1 MALSISVDKV
11 DENGREKLTYGS
23 KEFPIAFFDDDLTKV
38 MVPWHWHD
46 ELEIVL
52 ITEGTVFMKIAGKE
66 FELNAGEGYFANS
79 SILHSAELKTCSG
92 HQHAM
97 VFSPKIISQ
106 AADLIWKTCVDPV
119 LNNPKIPFVRL
130 DPTINW
136 QKEIIE
142 LSEKAWEH
150 GAYEKELY
158 PLTVRESLTY
168 VLLSL
173 SEHTNNNENKS
184 FNSQKEQQDEFR
196 AKKSLNYIE
205 KNYAF
210 PITINDIAKSADISI
225 STCLRLFKKVLHTTP
240 INFLIKFRLQKVIQ
254 ILTSDPNEGISEA
267 AFQCGFSDA
276 SYFNRCFRKEYK
288 TTPTEYL
295 KRTHQESPEKSS

>member
-11 DENGREKLTYGS
+11 DENGKELLTYGT

-38 MVPWHWHD
+38 PVPWHWHD

-52 ITEGTVFMKIAGKE
+52 IIEGTVSMRIAGME
-66 FELNAGEGYFANS
+66 FELHAGEGYFTNS
-79 SILHSAELKTCSG
+79 SVLHSAELKTRSG
-92 HQHAM
+92 HQHAL

-119 LNNPKIPFVRL
+119 LNNPEIPFVRL
-130 DPTINW
+130 DPAISW

-142 LSEKAWEH
+142 LSEKAWQS

-158 PLTVRESLTY
+158 PLTVRDSLTH
-168 VLLSL
+168 VLLIL
-173 SEHTNNNENKS
+173 SEHTEDNGNKS
-184 FNSQKEQQDEFR
+184 FNSRKEQQDEFR
-196 AKKSLNYIE
+196 AKKTLSFIE
-205 KNYAF
+205 KNYAS
-210 PITINDIAKSADISI
+210 PLTINDIAKSADISV
-225 STCLRLFKKVLHTTP
+225 STCLRLFKEVLHTTP

-254 ILTSDPNEGISEA
+254 ILTSDPNKGISET

-276 SYFNRCFRKEYK
+276 SYFNRCFRKEYR

-295 KRTHQESPEKSS
+295 KRNY